1 MSIKN
6 ASTASPTY
14 QTLLQA
20 IGEGVHDMYGSSW
33 AQAEAASRELWP
45 SYERTTGLSWPEVR
59 MDIRSAWERARRFS
73 LA

>member
-1 MSIKN
+1 
-6 ASTASPTY
+6 
-14 QTLLQA
+14 
-20 IGEGVHDMYGSSW
+20 MYGSSW
-33 AQAEAASRELWP
+33 TQAEAASRELWP